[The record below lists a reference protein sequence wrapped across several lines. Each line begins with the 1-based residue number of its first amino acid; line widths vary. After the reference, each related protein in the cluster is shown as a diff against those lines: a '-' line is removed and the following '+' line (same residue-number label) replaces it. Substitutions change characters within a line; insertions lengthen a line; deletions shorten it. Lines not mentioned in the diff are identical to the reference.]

1 MKVPKSYLR
10 RLGLR
15 MVIYLDD
22 ILVLNKT
29 REDAVLNGIKVREIL
44 ESLGF
49 MMNFKKSIFTPV
61 QVIEFLGFKIDSMTM
76 KIFLPQE
83 KM

>member
-1 MKVPKSYLR
+1 MMKAPISYLH

-29 REDAVLNGIKVREIL
+29 REGAVLDGIKVTVRETL
-44 ESLGF
+44 ESMGF
-49 MMNFKKSIFTPV
+49 MIIKF
-61 QVIEFLGFKIDSMTM
+61 
-76 KIFLPQE
+76 QE
-83 KM
+83 INIHTCSSN